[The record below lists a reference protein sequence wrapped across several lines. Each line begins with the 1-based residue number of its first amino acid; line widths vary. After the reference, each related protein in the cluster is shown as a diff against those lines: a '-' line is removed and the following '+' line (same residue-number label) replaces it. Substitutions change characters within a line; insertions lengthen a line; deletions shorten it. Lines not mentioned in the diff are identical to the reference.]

1 MRAEDGKPDVSS
13 GALPEIG
20 VAPRASPARRATLI
34 AFADLLT
41 LAAFLAIAAPLVVT
55 EEAGLART
63 GLVVGGGMAMLL
75 LFFALG
81 LYGRDVLYDE
91 QVAGRRVGIAGA
103 IALTPTVAVASF
115 AGPSPEISGAP
126 VALGLAVIGGLAAA
140 FGLRLLL
147 LKGIG
152 LATLR
157 RRVLMVGEGQR
168 ARRLTA
174 FIRREFATEIAIVGS
189 LPLPAAFDAV
199 AIGHDPWGSTDPE
212 KIAALARTTGAD
224 EIVVAVDER
233 RGLPLAGLL
242 RCKTSGLR
250 VRDDVTFLEAEL
262 GYVDTMSITPGW
274 IVFGDGFARGSLD
287 RAVKRGVDV
296 VASLILVLTTLP
308 ITLSVILLILLEGPG
323 PIFYRQER
331 VGRDGRHFDLVKF
344 RTMRVDAE
352 RDGPLWAKVKD
363 SRVTRVGRWLRRLRI
378 DEIPQAF
385 NVLRGEMSFVGPR
398 PERPIFVAELARA
411 LPFYD
416 ERHRVRPGI
425 TGWAQVN
432 YPYGASIDDAREKL
446 AYDLYYVKHAS
457 LWLDLVILL
466 QTLRV
471 VLFGAGAR

>member
-1 MRAEDGKPDVSS
+1 MRPEDGTPDVSS
-13 GALPEIG
+13 GTVPEIG
-20 VAPRASPARRATLI
+20 VAPGASPARRAALV
-34 AFADLLT
+34 AFADLLA
-41 LAAFLAIAAPLVVT
+41 LAAFLAIAAPLIVS
-55 EEAGLART
+55 EDAGLARMAV
-63 GLVVGGGMAMLL
+63 VVGGGGAMLL

-103 IALTPTVAVASF
+103 IALAPAIAVASF
-115 AGPSPEISGAP
+115 SGPSTDISGAP

-147 LKGIG
+147 LKATG
-152 LATLR
+152 LAALR
-157 RRVLMVGEGQR
+157 RRVLMVGEGRR
-168 ARRLTA
+168 AQRLTA

-189 LPLPAAFDAV
+189 LPLRSASAAAPTGRDPGASPDPERIAAV
-199 AIGHDPWGSTDPE
+199 A
-212 KIAALARTTGAD
+212 RMTGAD

-233 RGLPLAGLL
+233 RGLPLASLL

-250 VRDDVTFLEAEL
+250 VRDDVAFLEAEL
-262 GYVDTMSITPGW
+262 GYVDTTAITPGW
-274 IVFGDGFARGSLD
+274 IVFGDGFARGKFD
-287 RAVKRGVDV
+287 RAVKRAVDV
-296 VASLILVLTTLP
+296 VASLILVLATLP
-308 ITLSVILLILLEGPG
+308 ITLPVMLLIRLEGPG
-323 PIFYRQER
+323 PVFYRQER
-331 VGRDGRHFDLVKF
+331 VGRDGRCFDLVKF

-352 RDGPLWAKVKD
+352 RDGPLWAQMQD
-363 SRVTRVGRWLRRLRI
+363 RRITRVGRWLRRWRI
-378 DEIPQAF
+378 DEIPQAL
-385 NVLRGEMSFVGPR
+385 NVLRGEMSLVGPR
-398 PERPIFVAELARA
+398 PERPIFVVELVRA

-446 AYDLYYVKHAS
+446 AYDLYYVKHAG

-471 VLFGAGAR
+471 VLFGTGAR